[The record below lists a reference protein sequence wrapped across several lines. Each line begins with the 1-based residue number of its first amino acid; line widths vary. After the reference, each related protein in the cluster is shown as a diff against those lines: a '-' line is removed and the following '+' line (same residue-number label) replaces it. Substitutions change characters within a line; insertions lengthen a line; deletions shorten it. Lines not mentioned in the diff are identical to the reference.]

1 MNATD
6 VVYAAIDS
14 LNELRSDEQKIQ
26 KETTTALL
34 GNDGKLDSI
43 GFVNFVVL
51 LEEKCEQ
58 EYGVSV
64 SLTETPAEENP
75 FETVGRLIEYVE
87 QRLGVP
93 KTFTRVP
100 KHS

>member
-14 LNELRSDEQKIQ
+14 LNEQLSDERKIQ
-26 KETTTALL
+26 KEPTSILL
-34 GNDGKLDSI
+34 GNEGKLDSI

-51 LEEKCEQ
+51 LEEKCQQ
-58 EYGVSV
+58 ECGISV
-64 SLTETPAEENP
+64 SLTETPAEKNP
-75 FETVGRLIEYVE
+75 FESVGSLIKYLE

-93 KTFTRVP
+93 KTFTGVP
-100 KHS
+100 KQS